1 MNAAESSTSPT
12 LLRALSGSASSTAWS
27 VFVGRYTPLV
37 NERCRRAGLQ
47 VADIDDV
54 RQQVFA
60 QLVKALAEFHYD
72 PARRFRG
79 YLSRVIDN
87 AIATHWRQLARR
99 PGSVGRGG
107 DLPEPLAALA
117 GELDDLIRERMAVV
131 MRVVEHVR
139 FEVGP
144 EVWAAFW
151 LTAIEG
157 LSGDEAAVRLGKKA
171 SAIYVAKS
179 RVLMRLRES
188 MNDSE
193 PDS

>member
-1 MNAAESSTSPT
+1 MNAEPSTSPT
-12 LLRALSGSASSTAWS
+12 LIRALAGPAANAAWT
-27 VFVGRYTPLV
+27 VFVERYTPLV
-37 NERCRRAGLQ
+37 DERCRKAGLQ

-60 QLVKALAEFHYD
+60 QLVKALAEFRYD

-79 YLSRVIDN
+79 YLSRVVDN
-87 AIATHWRQLARR
+87 AIATRWRQLARR
-99 PGSVGRGG
+99 PGSIGRGG
-107 DLPEPLAALA
+107 DLPEPLAGLP
-117 GELDDLIRERMAVV
+117 GELDDLIRERLAGV
-131 MRVVEHVR
+131 MRVIDHVR
-139 FEVGP
+139 FEVGR
-144 EVWAAFW
+144 EAWAAFW
-151 LTAIEG
+151 LTAVEG

-171 SAIYVAKS
+171 SAVYVVKS